1 MAGISFSENHEAELI
16 SFENGKALAAVSD
29 PYGEALRWVYSLGPI
44 PTKEVVIIGLGSG
57 FHVAALSEID
67 PDLKITVVDSRSS
80 LTSIFRAQFKD
91 LADRVEIVTVTDCE
105 DLFKSDFY
113 RDLLQSKPYVL
124 SFRECWGEQ
133 VEFFAEIFAHL
144 TGRSSDSVRYHLE
157 DLGINMKGVYFDSSK
172 LTSIKDILGTV
183 DTVQASEKHKQ
194 LFMTLGELIK

>member
-1 MAGISFSENHEAELI
+1 
-16 SFENGKALAAVSD
+16 
-29 PYGEALRWVYSLGPI
+29 
-44 PTKEVVIIGLGSG
+44 
-57 FHVAALSEID
+57 
-67 PDLKITVVDSRSS
+67 VVDSRSS